1 MDSNSAMD
9 TMDALR
15 AELEEKKSQIDSQK
29 LQITFLEETVCDN
42 LNIIERLE
50 LAVRELREEAPDVEQ
65 LNNQIAIMQT
75 EIELKNTEIRD
86 LRMKLPKMIVKKYL
100 DYETLQVN
108 CSKLQ
113 DKYDNL
119 LRKIK
124 QLHSEKFLKKDL
136 SMPNS
141 KTLVPQSLN
150 TQKMTYDEVMGK
162 ILTTLSQVDENLKRN
177 KSHVK

>member
-1 MDSNSAMD
+1 MDSNSALEKAMD

-15 AELEEKKSQIDSQK
+15 AELDEKKSKIA
-29 LQITFLEETVCDN
+29 FLEETVCDN

-50 LAVRELREEAPDVEQ
+50 LEVRELRDEAPDVEQ

-75 EIELKNTEIRD
+75 EIELKNIEIKD

-124 QLHSEKFLKKDL
+124 QLHSEKSFKKDL

-141 KTLVPQSLN
+141 KTLVPISRN
-150 TQKMTYDEVMGK
+150 TQNMTYDEVIMGK
-162 ILTTLSQVDENLKRN
+162 ILSTLSQVDENMKKN
-177 KSHVK
+177 NSHVK